1 MAATDGLS
9 ELARSVLERVSAAL
23 PSGPIVVA
31 LSGGADSAV
40 AAWAAALCSDEVR
53 VVHVDHGFA
62 ASLTLADAARAVAS
76 RLELEIDEVAVQV
89 PPGASPEGHARDVR
103 QQALID
109 SLKMPETLVSGH
121 TADDQAETI
130 LGNVIRGTGTS
141 GLAGIP
147 PRRDEWVRPLLQV
160 TRDETR
166 RLAAEL
172 GLPFVDDP
180 QNDDLS
186 LRRNQLRHQLIPHLE
201 DRFNPQLRPALR
213 RLGYAAAADDRL
225 LEHYAASAPVVTT
238 GAGDTTVPAALVQ
251 TMPPAVA
258 TRVVRRALRR
268 ARGPHGGSSDEIEA
282 VLAVAGGALPSVTL
296 GDGLEASREGPLVV
310 LHHGPHGPAAP
321 IDLVIGGITEFG
333 SWCVTATAAAP
344 PQPRPL
350 GRSIALLNADALVAP
365 VLRPVAEGES
375 IEMADGHKEVRR
387 ALAEAGVPARLR
399 IGWPV
404 VVVGGEIAWLVAVRP
419 ATWAMAKAD
428 SADLIRLTANRSC

>member
-1 MAATDGLS
+1 
-9 ELARSVLERVSAAL
+9 
-23 PSGPIVVA
+23 
-31 LSGGADSAV
+31 
-40 AAWAAALCSDEVR
+40 
-53 VVHVDHGFA
+53 
-62 ASLTLADAARAVAS
+62 
-76 RLELEIDEVAVQV
+76 
-89 PPGASPEGHARDVR
+89 
-103 QQALID
+103 
-109 SLKMPETLVSGH
+109 
-121 TADDQAETI
+121 I

-147 PRRDEWVRPLLQV
+147 PRRDGWVRPLLGV

-166 RLAAEL
+166 RLATEL

-225 LEHYAASAPVVTT
+225 LERYAATAPVVTT

-310 LHHGPHGPAAP
+310 LHHGPHSPAAP
-321 IDLVIGGITEFG
+321 IDLVIGGTTEFG
-333 SWCVTATAAAP
+333 SWCVTATAVAP

-350 GRSIALLNADALVAP
+350 GRSIAVLNADALTAL
-365 VLRPVAEGES
+365 VLRPAGEGES

-404 VVVGGEIAWLVAVRP
+404 VDDGGRIAWLVAVRP
-419 ATWAMAKAD
+419 AAWAMANEH
-428 SADLIRLTANRSC
+428 SADLIRLTANLSC